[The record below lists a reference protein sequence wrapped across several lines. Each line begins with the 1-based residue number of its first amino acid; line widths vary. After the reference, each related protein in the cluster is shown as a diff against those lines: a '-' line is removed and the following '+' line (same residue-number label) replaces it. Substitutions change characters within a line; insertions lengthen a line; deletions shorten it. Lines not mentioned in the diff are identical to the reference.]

1 MLRVLEP
8 ESAGVPAVSAARGPV
23 AGGGEC
29 DPVARGAAASDA
41 FLAISNLCKR
51 YEGSG
56 RGATLALDDV
66 SFSIARGAFLTLLGP
81 SGCGK
86 STLLNMI
93 AGLDTPTAGR
103 IEIAGRTVYDS
114 TRRVD
119 LAPAER
125 NISMVFQSYAIWP
138 HMTVRQNIEFP
149 LEHGSQKKT
158 LTKAAR
164 KAAVDH
170 ALEKVRLT
178 AFADRPAPLLSGGQQ
193 QRVSLARALAQRPS
207 IILLD
212 EPLSNLDANLREQ
225 MQKEIRSIV
234 TDEGITAVYVT
245 HDQKE
250 ALSMSDV
257 IVLLKDGVIQQV
269 GTPDAIYYRP
279 ENRFVAQFM
288 GWPNVIEATV
298 TGVDRDGRAVHADSP
313 LGAMRLAR
321 VPGAAE
327 PRTGDRIDVVMKQED
342 LRIVAPNAGADGDNV
357 FLLPLVRQVFH
368 GDRLEVICQ
377 AGDRTLAIYAN
388 ARQRQAGPT
397 VRIACAPE
405 HLHYLPHEAASR

>member
-8 ESAGVPAVSAARGPV
+8 EPAGFPSVGTVTQASGTDAGAGENASPAT
-23 AGGGEC
+23 
-29 DPVARGAAASDA
+29 DA
-41 FLAISNLCKR
+41 FLAISKLRKR
-51 YEGSG
+51 YDGSG

-66 SFSIARGAFLTLLGP
+66 SFGIPRGAFLTLLGP

-93 AGLDTPTAGR
+93 AGLDTPTSGR
-103 IEIAGRTVYDS
+103 IDIAGRTVFDS
-114 TRRVD
+114 SRKVE

-149 LEHGSQKKT
+149 LEHGSQQKT
-158 LTKAAR
+158 LSKAAR

-178 AFADRPAPLLSGGQQ
+178 AYADRPAPLLSGGQQ
-193 QRVSLARALAQRPS
+193 QRVSLARALAQRPA

-212 EPLSNLDANLREQ
+212 EPISNLDANLREQ

-257 IVLLKDGVIQQV
+257 IVLLRDGVVQQV
-269 GTPDAIYYRP
+269 GTPDSIYYRP

-298 TGVDRDGRAVHADSP
+298 SGFDRDSQTVHADSP
-313 LGAMRLAR
+313 LCAMRLLRA
-321 VPGAAE
+321 PGMAE
-327 PRTGDRIDVVMKQED
+327 PRPGDRIDVVMKQED
-342 LRIVAPNAGADGDNV
+342 LRIVPAAHGSDIDNV
-357 FLLPLVRQVFH
+357 FSLPLVRQVFH

-377 AGDRTLAIYAN
+377 AGDKTLAIYAN
-388 ARQRQAGPT
+388 ARQRQTGPL

-405 HLHYLPHEAASR
+405 HLHYLPHEAGAR